1 MSCAARNPDSQMQQ
15 LLKFLSAFALLH
27 SSFAMAIEEPIY
39 EVLLETPAYEVR
51 QYAAYLVAEVDVDG
65 DFTDAGNEAFRILAG
80 YIFGDNKP
88 GEKMAMTA
96 PVESTSGEKMK
107 MTAPVTSSSQDDGT
121 RSTFAFV
128 MEGKYTRDTLPEP
141 VDSRIRIVERPART
155 MAVHRYS
162 GRWTKARYDEHEAVL
177 LQALQADQL
186 GAIGAPV
193 FARYN
198 APFTPWFLR
207 RNEIMVEISGQL
219 PQLPDPNE
227 P

>member
-1 MSCAARNPDSQMQQ
+1 MRR
-15 LLKFLSAFALLH
+15 LIKFVFAFALLH
-27 SSFAMAIEEPIY
+27 GAVAMAIEEPSY
-39 EVLLETPAYEVR
+39 EVLLQTPSYEVR

-96 PVESTSGEKMK
+96 PVESSSGEKMK

-121 RSTFAFV
+121 RTTFAFV
-128 MEGKYTRDTLPEP
+128 MERKYTLDTLPEP

-162 GRWTKARYDEHEAVL
+162 GRWTRARYDEHEAIL
-177 LQALQADQL
+177 LQALQANQVEI
-186 GAIGAPV
+186 IGTPV

-207 RNEIMVEISGQL
+207 RNEIMVEVSGQL

-227 P
+227 L